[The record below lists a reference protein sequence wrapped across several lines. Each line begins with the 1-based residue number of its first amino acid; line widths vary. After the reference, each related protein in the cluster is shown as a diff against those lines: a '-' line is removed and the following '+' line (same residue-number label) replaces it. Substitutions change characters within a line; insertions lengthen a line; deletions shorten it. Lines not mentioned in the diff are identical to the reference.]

1 MGTSNVEAG
10 FCFGIPTFGTLAHS
24 FVMAYGDEEKSFR
37 DFQRV
42 FPEHAVIL
50 VDTYDTLVAIDKI
63 IHMGLRPRG
72 VRLDSGDLVELSKEV
87 RRRLDR
93 AGLRETRIFASGD
106 LDETAITEALAAGAV
121 IDFFGVGTE
130 LATSKDAPTLSSV
143 YKLVEVEQDGQVH
156 YVAKFSEDKVTY
168 PGRKQVFRFA
178 DNTRCY
184 DYDLIAR
191 AGEQHEPAEPLLECA
206 MRNGRRTN
214 PSPPLN
220 DVQERARRALQQLPR
235 RYRQLRNAPP
245 YPVRISDTLRD
256 LLEKVRTQVM
266 GTVVKESGR

>member
-1 MGTSNVEAG
+1 
-10 FCFGIPTFGTLAHS
+10 
-24 FVMAYGDEEKSFR
+24 MAYGDEEKSFR

-191 AGEQHEPAEPLLECA
+191 AGEQHEPAERLLECA